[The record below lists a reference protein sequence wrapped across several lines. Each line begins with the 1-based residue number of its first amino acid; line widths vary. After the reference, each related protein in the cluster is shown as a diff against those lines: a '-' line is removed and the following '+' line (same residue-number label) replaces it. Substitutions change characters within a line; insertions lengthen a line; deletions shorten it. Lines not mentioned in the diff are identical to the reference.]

1 MVVQHLDILVRQLL
15 AVYLLEAVGEH
26 AAVQTDEFDLGS
38 SPMSVAMFLF
48 STFGIGVEL
57 ASCRGVRS
65 IAVLHEELQLV
76 RAPPDPRY
84 AAGDKAYKLGYR
96 VVTLGH
102 ERDLHLVL
110 DLLDRDAVGHA
121 DPAQDVGDH
130 VLRSETPDRKE
141 CLGDRPLNL
150 LHRKRLPRSVPL
162 DNECFHND

>member
-15 AVYLLEAVGEH
+15 AVHLLEAVGEH
-26 AAVQTDEFDLGS
+26 AAVQADEIRFGQLADERSHVL
-38 SPMSVAMFLF
+38 VLHV
-48 STFGIGVEL
+48 GIGVEL

-76 RAPPDPRY
+76 AHLPILGMPL
-84 AAGDKAYKLGYR
+84 AIKHISLGYR

>member
-1 MVVQHLDILVRQLL
+1 MKWSFSISI
-15 AVYLLEAVGEH
+15 YLSANSLPYISLRRSVSMRRFRRMK
-26 AAVQTDEFDLGS
+26 FDLGS
-38 SPMSVAMFLF
+38 SPTERSHVLVLHV
-48 STFGIGVEL
+48 GIGVEL

-76 RAPPDPRY
+76 AHLPILGMPL
-84 AAGDKAYKLGYR
+84 AIKHISLGYR

-150 LHRKRLPRSVPL
+150 LPSKTPPAFRPS
-162 DNECFHND
+162 